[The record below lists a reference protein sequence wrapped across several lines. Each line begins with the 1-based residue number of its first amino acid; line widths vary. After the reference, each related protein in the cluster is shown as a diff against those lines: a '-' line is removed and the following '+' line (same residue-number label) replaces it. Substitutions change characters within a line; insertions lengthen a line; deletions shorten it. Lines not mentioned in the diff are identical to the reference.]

1 MPRGYGQFCGLA
13 RALELVGGRWSLMI
27 VRELLTGPKRFTELE
42 QGLPGI
48 PTNILSSRLRELE
61 EAGLVQ
67 RTLLARP
74 SSSVAYELTPYG
86 MELQEPVVGLGKWGS
101 KSLGRPTD
109 GEFFSL
115 GALTLALR
123 GAFHPEK
130 ANGRDLLFEVR
141 LGDRPLHVAVS
152 GGQVSFPDEAP
163 SEPHMTLE
171 AAYEVFAELLM
182 GSLGL
187 DAAIASGRV
196 RVQGPKRDARR
207 FFEIFRLPS
216 RERGSAD

>member
-86 MELQEPVVGLGKWGS
+86 MELEEPMVGLGMWGS

-130 ANGRDLLFEVR
+130 ANGRDLRFEVR
-141 LGDRPLHVAVS
+141 FGDRPLHVAVS
-152 GGQVSFPDEAP
+152 GGQVSVPDDAP
-163 SEPHMTLE
+163 SEPHVALE
-171 AAYEVFAELLM
+171 AAPEVFAELLV

-187 DAAIASGRV
+187 DSAIASGRV

-216 RERGSAD
+216 RDRGSAD